1 MTERKQNEAKKARED
16 KRQKRGLSEKAARL
30 KQLDN
35 LSEAPLT
42 IEEIIVVEGKDD
54 TRRLQEVLDVD
65 TIETIGSA
73 INDEI
78 LDQISHAQ
86 ETRGVIVF
94 TDPDFS
100 GEKIRKTIM
109 EVVPDAKHAF
119 LSRGQAAPSRSKGS
133 LGVEHASDE
142 AILEAL
148 RKVVTPTSALEAVA
162 EPEIPRQT
170 LMEYGLIAGT
180 GAKIR
185 REKLGDLL
193 RIGYTNSK
201 QLEKRL
207 KMFRITEAELATAM
221 EQVKQELG
229 E

>member
-1 MTERKQNEAKKARED
+1 MTERKQNEVKKARED
-16 KRQKRGLSEKAARL
+16 KCQKQGLSEKVPRL

>member
-1 MTERKQNEAKKARED
+1 MKKLA
-16 KRQKRGLSEKAARL
+16 
-30 KQLDN
+30 
-35 LSEAPLT
+35 

-54 TRRLQEVLDVD
+54 TRRIQEVVDAD

-73 INDEI
+73 INETI
-78 LDQISHAQ
+78 LEQIEHAQ
-86 ETRGVIVF
+86 ETRGVIIF

-119 LSRGQAAPSRSKGS
+119 LPRAQAQSKRKGGS

-148 RKVVTPTSALEAVA
+148 EKIVTPST
-162 EPEIPRQT
+162 RQT
-170 LMEYGLIAGT
+170 SEISRHLLLEYGLIAG
-180 GAKIR
+180 AQASAR

-193 RIGYTNSK
+193 RIGYTNGK
-201 QLEKRL
+201 QLAKRL
-207 KMFRITEAELATAM
+207 AMFRISEEELAQAM
-221 EQVKQELG
+221 KTVESECS

>member
-1 MTERKQNEAKKARED
+1 MSK
-16 KRQKRGLSEKAARL
+16 L
-30 KQLDN
+30 K
-35 LSEAPLT
+35 

-54 TRRLQEVLDVD
+54 TRRIQEVVDAD

-73 INDEI
+73 INEEI
-78 LDQISHAQ
+78 LAQIELAQ

-100 GEKIRKTIM
+100 GEKIRKKIM

-119 LSRGQAAPSRSKGS
+119 LPRSEAAPQKRGNS
-133 LGVEHASDE
+133 LGVEHASDA
-142 AILEAL
+142 AILQAL
-148 RKVVTPTSALEAVA
+148 DKIVTPASDTVS
-162 EPEIPRQT
+162 EISRQR

-180 GAKIR
+180 NAKQR
-185 REKLGDLL
+185 REKLGDEL

-207 KMFRITEAELATAM
+207 QMFRITEEEFLAAMAKVEEQLAEAR
-221 EQVKQELG
+221 K
-229 E
+229 

>member
-1 MTERKQNEAKKARED
+1 MLIACLVLPMTK
-16 KRQKRGLSEKAARL
+16 
-30 KQLDN
+30 
-35 LSEAPLT
+35 PV

-54 TRRLQEVLDVD
+54 TRRLQEVVVAD

-73 INDEI
+73 INDDI
-78 LDQISHAQ
+78 LQQIEHAQ

-119 LSRGQAAPSRSKGS
+119 LARRDAAPHKRAYKS

-148 RKVVTPTSALEAVA
+148 RLVSTPAEAS
-162 EPEIPRQT
+162 EQGEITRDDLFQF
-170 LMEYGLIAGT
+170 GLIAGPQ
-180 GAKIR
+180 AKEK
-185 REKLGDLL
+185 REQLGELL
-193 RIGYTNSK
+193 RIGYTNGK

-207 KMFRITEAELATAM
+207 RMFRISREELVAAM
-221 EQVKQELG
+221 KKVEEKL
-229 E
+229 